1 MSDLFDEQRSDAPL
15 PNAPSGSDASA
26 SETTQISQFLPPTL
40 DSSTGADA
48 EEPDLEALSER
59 FVEDFR
65 AGRRPSVDEY
75 AERFPVF
82 AEEIRDLFPALLLL
96 EKGGT
101 REALS
106 SLSQGASR
114 QGFAIS
120 GLERLKNYRIVREIG
135 RGGMGVVYEAWD
147 ETLERVVAL
156 KVMKIFPGE
165 EEQTLKRFQREA
177 KTAARLHHTNIV
189 PVFDS
194 DVLDDKFF
202 YVMQLVDGVNL
213 EQFLRMKEAEAS
225 ESLADDS
232 KDGDGNGSASRRRS
246 NVSGSDAD
254 AVDSFADTTD
264 ISPNFAPNE
273 AETPAE
279 SQGSAQLPP
288 PNAPPKNDRFFA
300 RRADAK
306 RRRSER
312 RETVN
317 PSAFGSRFPAASKPL
332 LSVRI
337 ADSNYYQRVCDVVVQ
352 AAQGLDYAHRHD
364 VVHRDVKPSNLIVD
378 EDGVVWITD
387 FGLAKSTTEN
397 DLTRQ
402 GQLVGTLRYLAPE
415 ALEGNFSPLTD
426 VYSLGL
432 TLYELLTFA
441 PAFDETNYSKLL
453 AQVAEGRPTR
463 PRKINPKIPLD
474 LETIVLKAIEPTP
487 EKRYASAGELA
498 DDLQRFLD
506 DRPIRARRVSFVGRV
521 WRWGKR
527 NRLVAGL
534 LISIF
539 VLLTVIFVGIS
550 TSYVRTLALVRAKEA
565 ESQRAQKNLDLA
577 LAAFDDVF
585 ESLGD
590 GAAVDFNFVDNAES
604 LGAPTDDPSISEK
617 EARVLE
623 DLLAFYD
630 GFVAE
635 NENEPTLLLKSA
647 RARVRVGTILKLLG
661 RSRDSDAFPQAL
673 ELYRRAFDF
682 ASDETERAQIALE
695 KANVVR
701 AAYEAAPLENRLAE
715 FLPLCAESLA
725 ELAAIPQDSTFA
737 EARDRTTAR
746 LRFERAVLRLEELR
760 GGGGEKA
767 GRIGFLDTPKRTRP
781 TPETIAEI
789 DADFAAARERL
800 ERLRVSG
807 IQTPDYFFTTI
818 KFNAFSSIWAATL
831 GQPEQALELQ
841 AKSDR
846 LARRFAT
853 LYPNDSRSYIATMLH
868 CVVKTVA
875 DADALPVAA
884 DDDAKRRAELE
895 NVANRAFSTADA
907 LVDKFP
913 NSPQYDAFRIVVY
926 YHFAKREAVLGNLE
940 RADELLE
947 RAETLTLAFAKT
959 RPDFDDFEFFG
970 PLRAARAELFV
981 ARGKLDAAEEYVA
994 KMETALRR
1002 SEESAAANP
1011 DADSPN
1017 RRARRQATQKSVDR
1031 LRTLLTEARRGS
1043 NGVPSTLGASETPE
1057 SNESTP
1063 PAETPQTD
1071 ATPETLESAEPSET
1085 VETVETVETSESVE
1099 SVGPETIPTFE
1110 TLAF

>member
-1 MSDLFDEQRSDAPL
+1 MSDLFDRQRADAPL
-15 PNAPSGSDASA
+15 PNAPSGSDASS
-26 SETTQISQFLPPTL
+26 SETTQISRVLPSTA
-40 DSSTGADA
+40 DSSPRSDA

-75 AERFPVF
+75 AERFPEF
-82 AEEIRDLFPALLLL
+82 AEEIRELFPALLLL

-114 QGFAIS
+114 QGFALS

-165 EEQTLKRFQREA
+165 EEQTIKRFQREA

-225 ESLADDS
+225 ESLAD
-232 KDGDGNGSASRRRS
+232 A
-246 NVSGSDAD
+246 SGSGAASS

-264 ISPNFAPNE
+264 LSPNFTPSE
-273 AETPAE
+273 AELSDE
-279 SQGSAQLPP
+279 S
-288 PNAPPKNDRFFA
+288 PKENGFFA
-300 RRADAK
+300 RRVDAK

-317 PSAFGSRFPAASKPL
+317 PSAFGARFPAASKPL

-337 ADSNYYQRVCDVVVQ
+337 AESNYYQRVCDVVIQ

-364 VVHRDVKPSNLIVD
+364 VVHRDVKPSNLVVD
-378 EDGVVWITD
+378 DDGVVWITD

-415 ALEGNFSPLTD
+415 ALEGDFSPLSD
-426 VYSLGL
+426 IYSLGL
-432 TLYELLTFA
+432 TLYELLTFT
-441 PAFDETNYSKLL
+441 PAFDETNYTKLL

-474 LETIVLKAIEPTP
+474 LETIVLKALEPTP

-521 WRWGKR
+521 WRWCKR
-527 NRLVAGL
+527 NRLVASL
-534 LISIF
+534 LFSIL
-539 VLLTVIFVGIS
+539 VLVAIIFAGIS
-550 TSYVRTLALVRAKEA
+550 NGYVKARALVRAKEA

-590 GAAVDFNFVDNAES
+590 AAAVDFNFLNDAES

-623 DLLAFYD
+623 DLLEFYD

-661 RSRDSDAFPQAL
+661 RSRDSDAFPKAL
-673 ELYRRAFDF
+673 ELYRRALDF
-682 ASDETERAQIALE
+682 APDETERAQIALE

-725 ELAAIPQDSTFA
+725 ELATLPADSPLA
-737 EARDRTTAR
+737 EARDRAAAQ
-746 LRFERAVLRLEELR
+746 LRFERAILRLENLR
-760 GGGGEKA
+760 VVDERS
-767 GRIGFLDTPKRTRP
+767 GRLHFLETPKRTRP

-789 DADFAAARERL
+789 DADFAAVGERL
-800 ERLRVSG
+800 ERLRASG
-807 IQTPDYFFTTI
+807 TPQTPDYFFTAI

-831 GQPEQALELQ
+831 EQPEKALELQ
-841 AKSDR
+841 TQSDR
-846 LARRFAT
+846 LAHRFAT

-875 DADALPVAA
+875 DADALPA
-884 DDDAKRRAELE
+884 DDVATRRAELE
-895 NVANRAFSTADA
+895 NAENRAFSTADA

-913 NSPQYDAFRIVVY
+913 NSPQYDAFRVVVY

-940 RADELLE
+940 RADELLAQ
-947 RAETLTLAFAKT
+947 AETLAVEFAKT
-959 RPDFDDFEFFG
+959 RPDFDDFQFFG
-970 PLRAARAELFV
+970 PLRAARAELCV
-981 ARGKLDAAEEYVA
+981 ACGKLDEAEEYVA

-1002 SEESAAANP
+1002 FEENAPAEAETE
-1011 DADSPN
+1011 SPS
-1017 RRARRQATQKSVDR
+1017 RRARREETQASVER
-1031 LRTLLTEARRGS
+1031 LRTLLAEARGDADSASPTPVETSATPSSDES
-1043 NGVPSTLGASETPE
+1043 NAEPSETPE
-1057 SNESTP
+1057 SN
-1063 PAETPQTD
+1063 A
-1071 ATPETLESAEPSET
+1071 
-1085 VETVETVETSESVE
+1085 
-1099 SVGPETIPTFE
+1099 PETIPTFE
-1110 TLAF
+1110 TFAL

>member
-1 MSDLFDEQRSDAPL
+1 MSDFFDKKQRSDAPL
-15 PNAPSGSDASA
+15 SNAAPSGSDAPSA
-26 SETTQISQFLPPTL
+26 SETTQISQFLPPTF
-40 DSSTGADA
+40 DSSSVSDA

-65 AGRRPSVDEY
+65 AGRRPSVDDY
-75 AERFPVF
+75 AERFPEF
-82 AEEIRDLFPALLLL
+82 AEEIRELFPALLLL
-96 EKGGT
+96 EKGGA

-165 EEQTLKRFQREA
+165 EAQAIQRFQREA

-225 ESLADDS
+225 ESLA
-232 KDGDGNGSASRRRS
+232 
-246 NVSGSDAD
+246 AD
-254 AVDSFADTTD
+254 ADSFADTTD
-264 ISPNFAPNE
+264 LPPNFTPSE
-273 AETPAE
+273 AEHPAE
-279 SQGSAQLPP
+279 SQASVELPLP
-288 PNAPPKNDRFFA
+288 TETEKNAGFFA

-317 PSAFGSRFPAASKPL
+317 PSAFGARFPAASKPL

-337 ADSNYYQRVCDVVVQ
+337 AESNYYQRVCDVVIQ

-364 VVHRDVKPSNLIVD
+364 VVHRDIKPSNLVVD
-378 EDGVVWITD
+378 DDGVVWITD

-415 ALEGNFSPLTD
+415 ALEGDFSPLSD

-432 TLYELLTFA
+432 TLYELLTFT

-463 PRKINPKIPLD
+463 PRKINSKIPLD

-506 DRPIRARRVSFVGRV
+506 DRPIRARRVGFVERV
-521 WRWGKR
+521 WRWRKR
-527 NRLVAGL
+527 NRLVANL
-534 LISIF
+534 LFSIF
-539 VLLTVIFVGIS
+539 VLVAIIFAGIS
-550 TSYVRTLALVRAKEA
+550 NGYVKARALVRAKEA

-590 GAAVDFNFVDNAES
+590 AAAVDFNFLNDSES
-604 LGAPTDDPSISEK
+604 LGVPTDDPSISAK

-623 DLLAFYD
+623 NLLEFYD

-647 RARVRVGTILKLLG
+647 RARVRVGTIRKLLG
-661 RSRDSDAFPQAL
+661 RSRDSDAFPKAL
-673 ELYRRAFDF
+673 ELYRRALDF
-682 ASDETERAQIALE
+682 APDETERAQIALE

-725 ELAAIPQDSTFA
+725 ELATFPADSPLI
-737 EARDRTTAR
+737 EARDRAAAQ
-746 LRFERAVLRLEELR
+746 LRFERAILRLEKLR
-760 GGGGEKA
+760 VVDERS
-767 GRIGFLDTPKRTRP
+767 GRLHFLETPKRTRP
-781 TPETIAEI
+781 TPEAVAEI
-789 DADFAAARERL
+789 AADFAAVEERL
-800 ERLRVSG
+800 ERLRASG
-807 IQTPDYFFTTI
+807 TPQTPDYFFTAI

-831 GQPEQALELQ
+831 EQPEKALELQ
-841 AKSDR
+841 AQSDR
-846 LARRFAT
+846 LAHRFAT

-875 DADALPVAA
+875 DADALPA
-884 DDDAKRRAELE
+884 DDVATRRAELE
-895 NVANRAFSTADA
+895 NAENRAFSTADA
-907 LVDKFP
+907 LVEKFP
-913 NSPQYDAFRIVVY
+913 NSPQYDAFRVVVY

-940 RADELLE
+940 RADELLAQ
-947 RAETLTLAFAKT
+947 AETLAVEFAKT
-959 RPDFDDFEFFG
+959 RPDFDDFQFFG
-970 PLRAARAELFV
+970 PLRAARAELCV
-981 ARGKLDAAEEYVA
+981 ALGKLDEAEEYVA

-1002 SEESAAANP
+1002 FEESAPAES
-1011 DADSPN
+1011 DAESPS
-1017 RRARRQATQKSVDR
+1017 RRARREETQASVER
-1031 LRTLLTEARRGS
+1031 LRTLLAEARGGAPAS
-1043 NGVPSTLGASETPE
+1043 SSTLETSATSETL
-1057 SNESTP
+1057 ESTP
-1063 PAETPQTD
+1063 PSEPSET
-1071 ATPETLESAEPSET
+1071 AEPSEPLAP
-1085 VETVETVETSESVE
+1085 S
-1099 SVGPETIPTFE
+1099 ETIPTFE

>member
-1 MSDLFDEQRSDAPL
+1 MSDFFDKQRSDAPT
-15 PNAPSGSDASA
+15 PSATPSA
-26 SETTQISQFLPPTL
+26 TPGPDSSSETTQISHSLPPTP
-40 DSSTGADA
+40 DAFAADA

-65 AGRRPSVDEY
+65 AGRSPSVDEY
-75 AERFPVF
+75 AERFPEF

-96 EKGGT
+96 EKGSAGD
-101 REALS
+101 ALS

-114 QGFAIS
+114 QGFAFS

-165 EEQTLKRFQREA
+165 EEQATKRFQREA

-225 ESLADDS
+225 ESLAADS
-232 KDGDGNGSASRRRS
+232 ENGSANGSASRRRS
-246 NVSGSDAD
+246 SDSGSSVEKSFAAD
-254 AVDSFADTTD
+254 VDSFAETTPLP
-264 ISPNFAPNE
+264 PNFTPS
-273 AETPAE
+273 ETEIPAE
-279 SQGSAQLPP
+279 EPASEPSSE
-288 PNAPPKNDRFFA
+288 APRNGFFA

-312 RETVN
+312 RETIN
-317 PSAFGSRFPAASKPL
+317 PSAFGDRFPAASKPL
-332 LSVRI
+332 LSVCI
-337 ADSNYYQRVCDVVVQ
+337 AESNYYQRVCDVVIQ

-364 VVHRDVKPSNLIVD
+364 VVHRDIKPSNLVVD
-378 EDGVVWITD
+378 DDGVVWITD

-415 ALEGNFSPLTD
+415 ALEGEFSPLSD
-426 VYSLGL
+426 IYSLGL
-432 TLYELLTFA
+432 TLYELLTFT

-506 DRPIRARRVSFVGRV
+506 DRPIRARRVGFVERV

-534 LISIF
+534 LFSII
-539 VLLTVIFVGIS
+539 VLIAIIFAGIS
-550 TSYVRTLALVRAKEA
+550 NGYVKARALVRAKEA
-565 ESQRAQKNLDLA
+565 ESKRAQKNLDLA

-585 ESLGD
+585 ASLGD
-590 GAAVDFNFVDNAES
+590 AAAVDFNFLNDAES
-604 LGAPTDDPSISEK
+604 LGVPTDDPSISEK

-623 DLLAFYD
+623 NLLEFYD

-661 RSRDSDAFPQAL
+661 RSRNSDAFPKAL
-673 ELYRRAFDF
+673 ELYRRALDF
-682 ASDETERAQIALE
+682 AADETERAQIALE

-701 AAYEAAPLENRLAE
+701 AAYETAPLENRLVE

-725 ELAAIPQDSTFA
+725 ELKTIPDDSSLS
-737 EARDRTTAR
+737 EARDRAAAQ
-746 LRFERAVLRLEELR
+746 LRFERAILLLEDLRLVDERESRRRFLETPLR
-760 GGGGEKA
+760 AQPSPEK
-767 GRIGFLDTPKRTRP
+767 F
-781 TPETIAEI
+781 AEI
-789 DADFAAARERL
+789 DADFAAAGERL
-800 ERLRVSG
+800 ERLRAAG
-807 IQTPDYFFTTI
+807 APQTPDYFFTSI

-831 GQPEQALELQ
+831 GQTEKALELQ
-841 AKSDR
+841 TKSDR

-868 CVVKTVA
+868 CVVKTIV
-875 DADALPVAA
+875 DADVLP
-884 DDDAKRRAELE
+884 DDAALRQAELE
-895 NVANRAFSTADA
+895 RAENRAFSTADA
-907 LVDKFP
+907 LVAKFP
-913 NSPQYDAFRIVVY
+913 NSPQYDAFRVVVY
-926 YHFAKREAVLGNLE
+926 YHFAKREAVLGNLD
-940 RADELLE
+940 RAAEFLD
-947 RAETLTLAFAKT
+947 RAETLAVDFAKT
-959 RPDFDDFEFFG
+959 RPDFDDFQFFR
-970 PLRAARAELFV
+970 PLRAARVELCV
-981 ARGKLDAAEEYVA
+981 ARGQFDEAEERVA
-994 KMETALRR
+994 KMEDALRR
-1002 SEESAAANP
+1002 NEESAATNP

-1017 RRARRQATQKSVDR
+1017 RRARREETQESVER
-1031 LRTLLTEARRGS
+1031 LRTLLTEARRAAGS
-1043 NGVPSTLGASETPE
+1043 SASTPVETSATTPE
-1057 SNESTP
+1057 APESTP
-1063 PAETPQTD
+1063 PTEPVE
-1071 ATPETLESAEPSET
+1071 TPETDET
-1085 VETVETVETSESVE
+1085 NAA
-1099 SVGPETIPTFE
+1099 PETIPTLE
-1110 TLAF
+1110 TLAL

>member
-15 PNAPSGSDASA
+15 SNAAPSGSDAPSA
-26 SETTQISQFLPPTL
+26 SETTQISPFLPPTS
-40 DSSTGADA
+40 DSSSVSDA

-75 AERFPVF
+75 AERFPEF
-82 AEEIRDLFPALLLL
+82 ADEIRELFPALLLL

-165 EEQTLKRFQREA
+165 EEQAIKRFQREA

-232 KDGDGNGSASRRRS
+232 QRGGGNDSASRS
-246 NVSGSDAD
+246 SAAD
-254 AVDSFADTTD
+254 VDSFAETTPLP
-264 ISPNFAPNE
+264 PNDAEIP
-273 AETPAE
+273 AETRRSGAPRLPAA
-279 SQGSAQLPP
+279 SSPS
-288 PNAPPKNDRFFA
+288 NDGFFA

-312 RETVN
+312 RQTIN
-317 PSAFGSRFPAASKPL
+317 PSAFGARFPAASKPL

-337 ADSNYYQRVCDVVVQ
+337 AESNYYQRVCDVVIQ

-364 VVHRDVKPSNLIVD
+364 VVHRDIKPSNLVVD
-378 EDGVVWITD
+378 DDGVVWIAD

-415 ALEGNFSPLTD
+415 ALEGDFSPLTD
-426 VYSLGL
+426 IYSLGL
-432 TLYELLTFA
+432 TLYELLTFT
-441 PAFDETNYSKLL
+441 PAFDETNYTKLL

-474 LETIVLKAIEPTP
+474 LETIVLKALEPTP
-487 EKRYASAGELA
+487 EKRYASAGEFA

-506 DRPIRARRVSFVGRV
+506 DRPIRARRVGFVERV
-521 WRWGKR
+521 WRWRKR
-527 NRLVAGL
+527 NRLVANL
-534 LISIF
+534 LFSIF
-539 VLLTVIFVGIS
+539 VLVAIIFAGIS
-550 TSYVRTLALVRAKEA
+550 NGYVKARALVRAKEA

-590 GAAVDFNFVDNAES
+590 AAAVDFNFLNDSES
-604 LGAPTDDPSISEK
+604 LGVPTDDPSISAK

-623 DLLAFYD
+623 NLLEFYD

-647 RARVRVGTILKLLG
+647 RARVRVGTIRKLLG
-661 RSRDSDAFPQAL
+661 RSRDSDAFPKAL
-673 ELYRRAFDF
+673 ELYRRAL
-682 ASDETERAQIALE
+682 ASAPDETERAQIALE

-701 AAYEAAPLENRLAE
+701 AAYEAAPIENRLAE

-725 ELAAIPQDSTFA
+725 ELATFPADSPLV
-737 EARDRTTAR
+737 EARDRAAAQ
-746 LRFERAVLRLEELR
+746 LRFERAILRLEKLR
-760 GGGGEKA
+760 VVDERS
-767 GRIGFLDTPKRTRP
+767 GRFHFLETSKRTRP
-781 TPETIAEI
+781 TPEAVAEI
-789 DADFAAARERL
+789 AADFAAVGERL
-800 ERLRVSG
+800 ERLRASG
-807 IQTPDYFFTTI
+807 TPQTPDYFFTAI

-831 GQPEQALELQ
+831 EQPEKALELQ
-841 AKSDR
+841 AQSDR
-846 LARRFAT
+846 LAHRFAT

-875 DADALPVAA
+875 DADALPA
-884 DDDAKRRAELE
+884 DDVATRRAELE
-895 NVANRAFSTADA
+895 NAENRAFSTADA

-913 NSPQYDAFRIVVY
+913 NSPQYDAFRVVVY

-940 RADELLE
+940 RADELLAQ
-947 RAETLTLAFAKT
+947 AETLAVEFAKT
-959 RPDFDDFEFFG
+959 RPDFDDFQFFG
-970 PLRAARAELFV
+970 PLRAARAELCV
-981 ARGKLDAAEEYVA
+981 ALGKLDEAEEYVA

-1002 SEESAAANP
+1002 FEENAPAAS
-1011 DADSPN
+1011 DAESPS
-1017 RRARRQATQKSVDR
+1017 RRARREETQASVER
-1031 LRTLLTEARRGS
+1031 LRTLLAEARGAAD
-1043 NGVPSTLGASETPE
+1043 GVPTTLETSATSETPE
-1057 SNESTP
+1057 STP
-1063 PAETPQTD
+1063 TSEPSET
-1071 ATPETLESAEPSET
+1071 AEPSEPLAP
-1085 VETVETVETSESVE
+1085 S
-1099 SVGPETIPTFE
+1099 ETIPTFE

>member
-1 MSDLFDEQRSDAPL
+1 MFSLHPSYFNADMSDLFDKERADASSANA
-15 PNAPSGSDASA
+15 PNAQSPQSAAGAAS
-26 SETTQISQFLPPTL
+26 SQTTQISHFLPSTAE
-40 DSSTGADA
+40 SSFPNADA

-75 AERFPVF
+75 AERFPEF

-135 RGGMGVVYEAWD
+135 RGGMSVVYEAWD

-165 EEQTLKRFQREA
+165 EAQAIKRFQREA

-225 ESLADDS
+225 ESLASDS
-232 KDGDGNGSASRRRS
+232 ESGVANGSAVRS
-246 NVSGSDAD
+246 ESD
-254 AVDSFADTTD
+254 VDSFAETTVLPSD
-264 ISPNFAPNE
+264 FTPSE
-273 AETPAE
+273 AEIPA
-279 SQGSAQLPP
+279 PP
-288 PNAPPKNDRFFA
+288 PKESGFFA

-306 RRRSER
+306 RRREER
-312 RETVN
+312 REPVN

-337 ADSNYYQRVCDVVVQ
+337 AESNYYQRVCDVVIQ

-364 VVHRDVKPSNLIVD
+364 VVHRDIKPSNLVVD
-378 EDGVVWITD
+378 DDGVVWITD

-415 ALEGNFSPLTD
+415 ALEGEFSPLSD

-432 TLYELLTFA
+432 TLYELLTFT
-441 PAFDETNYSKLL
+441 PAFDETNYTRLL

-463 PRKINPKIPLD
+463 PRKINPKIPRD

-487 EKRYASAGELA
+487 EKRYASAGEFA
-498 DDLQRFLD
+498 DDLQRFLND
-506 DRPIRARRVSFVGRV
+506 LPIQARRVGLIERV
-521 WRWGKR
+521 WRWRKR
-527 NRLVAGL
+527 NRLVANL
-534 LISIF
+534 LFSIF
-539 VLLTVIFVGIS
+539 VLVAIIFVGIS
-550 TSYVRTLALVRAKEA
+550 NGYVKARALVRAKEA

-590 GAAVDFNFVDNAES
+590 AAAVDFNFLDDADS
-604 LGAPTDDPSISEK
+604 LGAPTDDPSIPEK
-617 EARVLE
+617 DARVLE
-623 DLLAFYD
+623 NLLEFYD

-635 NENEPTLLLKSA
+635 NEENEPTLLLKSA
-647 RARVRVGTILKLLG
+647 RARVRVGTIRKLLG
-661 RSRDSDAFPQAL
+661 RSRDSDAFPKAL
-673 ELYRRAFDF
+673 ELYRRAL
-682 ASDETERAQIALE
+682 ASAPDETERAQIALE

-725 ELAAIPQDSTFA
+725 ELATIPADSPLS
-737 EARDRTTAR
+737 EARDRATAQ
-746 LRFERAVLRLEELR
+746 LRFERAVLRLEKLR
-760 GGGGEKA
+760 VVDENS
-767 GRIGFLDTPKRTRP
+767 GRLLFLETPKRTRP
-781 TPETIAEI
+781 APETLAEI

-800 ERLRVSG
+800 ERLRAAG
-807 IQTPDYFFTTI
+807 APQTPDYFFTAI

-831 GQPEQALELQ
+831 GQPEKALELQ
-841 AKSDR
+841 AQSDR

-875 DADALPVAA
+875 DADALPAVDVAT
-884 DDDAKRRAELE
+884 RRAELE
-895 NVANRAFSTADA
+895 NAENRAFSTADA

-913 NSPQYDAFRIVVY
+913 NSPQYDAFRVVVY

-940 RADELLE
+940 RADELLAQ
-947 RAETLTLAFAKT
+947 AETLAVEFAKT
-959 RPDFDDFEFFG
+959 RPDFDDFQFFG
-970 PLRAARAELFV
+970 PLRAARAELCV
-981 ARGKLDAAEEYVA
+981 ALGKLDEAEEYVA

-1002 SEESAAANP
+1002 FEENAPAES
-1011 DADSPN
+1011 DAESPS
-1017 RRARRQATQKSVDR
+1017 RRARREETQASVER
-1031 LRTLLTEARRGS
+1031 LRTLLAEARGAAD
-1043 NGVPSTLGASETPE
+1043 GVPTTLETSATSETPE
-1057 SNESTP
+1057 STP
-1063 PAETPQTD
+1063 PSEPSET
-1071 ATPETLESAEPSET
+1071 AEPSEPLAP
-1085 VETVETVETSESVE
+1085 S
-1099 SVGPETIPTFE
+1099 ETIPTFE

>member
-1 MSDLFDEQRSDAPL
+1 MSDLFDKQRPDAPRS
-15 PNAPSGSDASA
+15 NAPSAASA
-26 SETTQISQFLPPTL
+26 SETTQISRFLPSTP
-40 DSSTGADA
+40 DSSVPLDA

-75 AERFPVF
+75 AERFPEF
-82 AEEIRDLFPALLLL
+82 ADEIRELFPALLLL

-120 GLERLKNYRIVREIG
+120 GLERLKNYQIVREIG

-165 EEQTLKRFQREA
+165 EAQAIQRFQREA

-225 ESLADDS
+225 ESLAPS
-232 KDGDGNGSASRRRS
+232 EP
-246 NVSGSDAD
+246 SDAPALAAD
-254 AVDSFADTTD
+254 DVDSFADTTD
-264 ISPNFAPNE
+264 LPPNFTPSE
-273 AETPAE
+273 AELPAE
-279 SQGSAQLPP
+279 SQASVELSLPTE
-288 PNAPPKNDRFFA
+288 APKNDGFFA

-337 ADSNYYQRVCDVVVQ
+337 AESNYYQRVCDVVIQ
-352 AAQGLDYAHRHD
+352 AAQALDYAHRHD
-364 VVHRDVKPSNLIVD
+364 VVHRDIKPSNLIVD
-378 EDGVVWITD
+378 DDGVVWITD

-415 ALEGNFSPLTD
+415 ALEGDFSPLSD

-432 TLYELLTFA
+432 TLYELLTFT

-521 WRWGKR
+521 WRWRRR
-527 NRLVAGL
+527 NRLVANL
-534 LISIF
+534 LFSIIVLIS
-539 VLLTVIFVGIS
+539 VIFAGIS

-590 GAAVDFNFVDNAES
+590 AAAVDFNFLNDSES
-604 LGAPTDDPSISEK
+604 LGVPTDDPSISAK

-623 DLLAFYD
+623 NLLEFYD

-647 RARVRVGTILKLLG
+647 RARVRVGTIRKLLG
-661 RSRDSDAFPQAL
+661 RSRDSDAFPKAL
-673 ELYRRAFDF
+673 ELYRRAL
-682 ASDETERAQIALE
+682 ASAPNETERAQIALE

-701 AAYEAAPLENRLAE
+701 AAYEAAPIENRLAE

-725 ELAAIPQDSTFA
+725 ELATFPDDSPLL
-737 EARDRTTAR
+737 EARDRAAAQ
-746 LRFERAVLRLEELR
+746 LRFERAILRLEKLR
-760 GGGGEKA
+760 VVDE
-767 GRIGFLDTPKRTRP
+767 RSIRLYFLETPKRTRP

-789 DADFAAARERL
+789 DADFAAVGERL
-800 ERLRVSG
+800 ERLLASG
-807 IQTPDYFFTTI
+807 TPQTPDYFFTAI

-831 GQPEQALELQ
+831 GQPEKTLELQ
-841 AKSDR
+841 AQSDR

-875 DADALPVAA
+875 DADALPV
-884 DDDAKRRAELE
+884 DDVATRRAELE
-895 NVANRAFSTADA
+895 NAENRAFSTADA

-913 NSPQYDAFRIVVY
+913 NSPQYDAFRVVVY

-940 RADELLE
+940 RAEELLAQ
-947 RAETLTLAFAKT
+947 AETLAVEFAKT
-959 RPDFDDFEFFG
+959 RPDFDDFQFFG
-970 PLRAARAELFV
+970 PLRAARAELCV
-981 ARGKLDAAEEYVA
+981 ALGKLDEAEEYVA

-1002 SEESAAANP
+1002 FEENAPAAS
-1011 DADSPN
+1011 DAESPS
-1017 RRARRQATQKSVDR
+1017 RRARREETQASVER
-1031 LRTLLTEARRGS
+1031 LRALLAEARGAAD
-1043 NGVPSTLGASETPE
+1043 GVPTTLETSATSETPE
-1057 SNESTP
+1057 STP
-1063 PAETPQTD
+1063 PSEPSET
-1071 ATPETLESAEPSET
+1071 AEPSEPLAP
-1085 VETVETVETSESVE
+1085 S
-1099 SVGPETIPTFE
+1099 ETIPTFE
-1110 TLAF
+1110 TFGL

>member
-1 MSDLFDEQRSDAPL
+1 MSDFFDKQRPDAPL
-15 PNAPSGSDASA
+15 SNAAPSGSDAPA
-26 SETTQISQFLPPTL
+26 PSETTQISQFLPSTF
-40 DSSTGADA
+40 DSSSASDA

-75 AERFPVF
+75 AERFPEF

-114 QGFAIS
+114 QGFALS

-165 EEQTLKRFQREA
+165 EEQTIKRFQREA

-232 KDGDGNGSASRRRS
+232 PNAAERTAASRS
-246 NVSGSDAD
+246 VAAD
-254 AVDSFADTTD
+254 VDSFAETT
-264 ISPNFAPNE
+264 PLPANE
-273 AETPAE
+273 AETPVE
-279 SQGSAQLPP
+279 TQNSDEPP
-288 PNAPPKNDRFFA
+288 QNGGFFA

-306 RRRSER
+306 RRRAER

-317 PSAFGSRFPAASKPL
+317 PSAFGARFPAASKPL

-337 ADSNYYQRVCDVVVQ
+337 AESNYYQRVCDVVIQ

-364 VVHRDVKPSNLIVD
+364 VVHRDIKPSNLVVD
-378 EDGVVWITD
+378 DDGVVWIAD

-415 ALEGNFSPLTD
+415 ALEGDFSPLSD

-432 TLYELLTFA
+432 TLYELLTFT

-463 PRKINPKIPLD
+463 PRKINSKIPLD

-487 EKRYASAGELA
+487 EKRYASAGEFA

-506 DRPIRARRVSFVGRV
+506 DRPIRARRVGFVERV
-521 WRWGKR
+521 WRWRKR
-527 NRLVAGL
+527 NRLVANL
-534 LISIF
+534 LFSIF
-539 VLLTVIFVGIS
+539 VLVAIIFAGIS
-550 TSYVRTLALVRAKEA
+550 NGYVKARALVRAKEA

-590 GAAVDFNFVDNAES
+590 AAAVDFNFLNDSES
-604 LGAPTDDPSISEK
+604 LGVPTDDPSISAK

-623 DLLAFYD
+623 NLLEFYD

-647 RARVRVGTILKLLG
+647 RARVRVGTIRKLLG
-661 RSRDSDAFPQAL
+661 RSRDSDAFPKAL
-673 ELYRRAFDF
+673 ELYRRALDF
-682 ASDETERAQIALE
+682 APDETERAQIALE

-701 AAYEAAPLENRLAE
+701 AAYEAASLENRLAE

-725 ELAAIPQDSTFA
+725 ELATFPADSPLI
-737 EARDRTTAR
+737 EARDRAAAQ
-746 LRFERAVLRLEELR
+746 LRFERAILRLENLR
-760 GGGGEKA
+760 VADERS
-767 GRIGFLDTPKRTRP
+767 GRLHFLETPKRTRP
-781 TPETIAEI
+781 TPEAVAEI
-789 DADFAAARERL
+789 DADFAAVGERL
-800 ERLRVSG
+800 ERLRVAG
-807 IQTPDYFFTTI
+807 TQTPDYFFTAI

-831 GQPEQALELQ
+831 EQPEKALELQ
-841 AKSDR
+841 AQSDR
-846 LARRFAT
+846 LAHRFAT

-875 DADALPVAA
+875 DADALPA
-884 DDDAKRRAELE
+884 DDVATRRAELE
-895 NVANRAFSTADA
+895 NAENRAFSTADA

-913 NSPQYDAFRIVVY
+913 NSPQYDAFRVVVY

-940 RADELLE
+940 RADELLAQ
-947 RAETLTLAFAKT
+947 AETLAVEFAKT
-959 RPDFDDFEFFG
+959 RPDFDDFQFFG
-970 PLRAARAELFV
+970 PLRAARAELCV
-981 ARGKLDAAEEYVA
+981 ALGRLDEAEEYVA

-1002 SEESAAANP
+1002 FEENAPAES
-1011 DADSPN
+1011 DAESPS
-1017 RRARRQATQKSVDR
+1017 RRARREETQASVER
-1031 LRTLLTEARRGS
+1031 LRTLLAEARGAAD
-1043 NGVPSTLGASETPE
+1043 GVPTTLETSATSETPE
-1057 SNESTP
+1057 STP
-1063 PAETPQTD
+1063 TSEPSET
-1071 ATPETLESAEPSET
+1071 AEPSEPLAP
-1085 VETVETVETSESVE
+1085 S
-1099 SVGPETIPTFE
+1099 ETIPTFE

>member
-1 MSDLFDEQRSDAPL
+1 S
-15 PNAPSGSDASA
+15 PNADGSGA
-26 SETTQISQFLPPTL
+26 
-40 DSSTGADA
+40 
-48 EEPDLEALSER
+48 
-59 FVEDFR
+59 
-65 AGRRPSVDEY
+65 
-75 AERFPVF
+75 
-82 AEEIRDLFPALLLL
+82 
-96 EKGGT
+96 
-101 REALS
+101 
-106 SLSQGASR
+106 
-114 QGFAIS
+114 
-120 GLERLKNYRIVREIG
+120 
-135 RGGMGVVYEAWD
+135 
-147 ETLERVVAL
+147 
-156 KVMKIFPGE
+156 
-165 EEQTLKRFQREA
+165 
-177 KTAARLHHTNIV
+177 AARSV
-189 PVFDS
+189 
-194 DVLDDKFF
+194 
-202 YVMQLVDGVNL
+202 
-213 EQFLRMKEAEAS
+213 
-225 ESLADDS
+225 
-232 KDGDGNGSASRRRS
+232 
-246 NVSGSDAD
+246 AD
-254 AVDSFADTTD
+254 AVDSFAETT
-264 ISPNFAPNE
+264 P
-273 AETPAE
+273 
-279 SQGSAQLPP
+279 LPP
-288 PNAPPKNDRFFA
+288 NDAEIPVEAQGAVELPLPPDAQKNDGFFA
-300 RRADAK
+300 RRAKAK

-312 RETVN
+312 REAIN
-317 PSAFGSRFPAASKPL
+317 PSAFGARFPAASKPL

-364 VVHRDVKPSNLIVD
+364 VVHRDIKPSNLIVD

-432 TLYELLTFA
+432 TLYELLTFT
-441 PAFDETNYSKLL
+441 PAFDETNYTKLL

-521 WRWGKR
+521 WRWRRR
-527 NRLVAGL
+527 NRLVANL
-534 LISIF
+534 LFSIIVLIS
-539 VLLTVIFVGIS
+539 VIFAGIS

-577 LAAFDDVF
+577 LEAFDDVF

-590 GAAVDFNFVDNAES
+590 AAAVDFNFLNDAES
-604 LGAPTDDPSISEK
+604 LGVPTDDPSISEK

-661 RSRDSDAFPQAL
+661 RSRDSAAFPQAL
-673 ELYRRAFDF
+673 DLYRRALDF
-682 ASDETERAQIALE
+682 ASDETERTQIALE

-725 ELAAIPQDSTFA
+725 ELATLPDDSPFA
-737 EARDRTTAR
+737 EARDRATAQ
-746 LRFERAVLRLEELR
+746 LRFERAILRLEKLR
-760 GGGGEKA
+760 VVDE
-767 GRIGFLDTPKRTRP
+767 RSNRLHFLETPKRTRP
-781 TPETIAEI
+781 TPETLAEI

-800 ERLRVSG
+800 ERLRVAG
-807 IQTPDYFFTTI
+807 TQTPDYFFTAI

-831 GQPEQALELQ
+831 GRPEKALELQ
-841 AKSDR
+841 TESDR

-853 LYPNDSRSYIATMLH
+853 FYPNDSRSYIATMLH

-875 DADALPVAA
+875 DADALPVADVA
-884 DDDAKRRAELE
+884 TRRIELE
-895 NVANRAFSTADA
+895 NAENRAFSTADA
-907 LVDKFP
+907 LVEKFP
-913 NSPQYDAFRIVVY
+913 NSPQYDAFRVVVY

-940 RADELLE
+940 RAEELLE
-947 RAETLTLAFAKT
+947 RAETLTVEFAKT
-959 RPDFDDFEFFG
+959 RPDFDDFQFFG
-970 PLRAARAELFV
+970 PLRAARAELCV
-981 ARGKLDAAEEYVA
+981 ARGKLDEAEEYVA

-1002 SEESAAANP
+1002 FEENAATAP
-1011 DADSPN
+1011 DADAPS
-1017 RRARRQATQKSVDR
+1017 RQTLRQETQASVER
-1031 LRTLLTEARRGS
+1031 LRTLLAEAR
-1043 NGVPSTLGASETPE
+1043 VGADAASAETVE
-1057 SNESTP
+1057 TSATVEASESTP
-1063 PAETPQTD
+1063 PVETP
-1071 ATPETLESAEPSET
+1071 ESAEPSEP
-1085 VETVETVETSESVE
+1085 VAPS
-1099 SVGPETIPTFE
+1099 ETIPTFE

>member
-1 MSDLFDEQRSDAPL
+1 MSDLFDKQRPDAPL
-15 PNAPSGSDASA
+15 SNAAPSDASV
-26 SETTQISQFLPPTL
+26 SETTQISQFLPSTL
-40 DSSTGADA
+40 DSSIPLDS

-75 AERFPVF
+75 AERFPEF
-82 AEEIRDLFPALLLL
+82 AEEIRELFPALLLL

-147 ETLERVVAL
+147 ETLERTVAL
-156 KVMKIFPGE
+156 KAMKIFPGE
-165 EEQTLKRFQREA
+165 EEQTIKRFQREA

-225 ESLADDS
+225 ESLA
-232 KDGDGNGSASRRRS
+232 
-246 NVSGSDAD
+246 
-254 AVDSFADTTD
+254 
-264 ISPNFAPNE
+264 
-273 AETPAE
+273 AE
-279 SQGSAQLPP
+279 SQNGDASAVVASADAFSETTELSSNFTPSEAEISAESQAAVELPLP
-288 PNAPPKNDRFFA
+288 TEAPQNNGFFS

-306 RRRSER
+306 RRRAER

-317 PSAFGSRFPAASKPL
+317 PSAFGARFPAASKPL

-364 VVHRDVKPSNLIVD
+364 VVHRDIKPSNLIVD

-432 TLYELLTFA
+432 TLYELLTFT
-441 PAFDETNYSKLL
+441 PAFDETNYTKLL

-521 WRWGKR
+521 WRWCKR

-534 LISIF
+534 LFSII
-539 VLLTVIFVGIS
+539 VLITVIFAGIS

-577 LAAFDDVF
+577 LEAFDDVF

-590 GAAVDFNFVDNAES
+590 AAAVDFNFLNDAES
-604 LGAPTDDPSISEK
+604 LGVPTDDPSISEK

-661 RSRDSDAFPQAL
+661 RSRDSAAFPQAL
-673 ELYRRAFDF
+673 DLYRRALDF

-725 ELAAIPQDSTFA
+725 ELATFPADSPLT
-737 EARDRTTAR
+737 EARDRATAQ
-746 LRFERAVLRLEELR
+746 LRFERAILRLEKLR
-760 GGGGEKA
+760 VVDERT
-767 GRIGFLDTPKRTRP
+767 GRLHFLETPKRTRP
-781 TPETIAEI
+781 TPETVAEI
-789 DADFAAARERL
+789 DADFAASRERL
-800 ERLRVSG
+800 ERLRVAG
-807 IQTPDYFFTTI
+807 TQTPDYFFTAI

-831 GQPEQALELQ
+831 GRPEKALELQ
-841 AKSDR
+841 AESDR

-875 DADALPVAA
+875 DADALPV
-884 DDDAKRRAELE
+884 DDVATRRAELE
-895 NVANRAFSTADA
+895 NAENRAFSTADA

-913 NSPQYDAFRIVVY
+913 NSPQYAAFRIVVY
-926 YHFAKREAVLGNLE
+926 YHFAKREAVLGNFE

-947 RAETLTLAFAKT
+947 QAETLTLDFVKT
-959 RPDFDDFEFFG
+959 RPDFDDFQFFA
-970 PLRAARAELFV
+970 PLRAARAELCV
-981 ARGKLDAAEEYVA
+981 ARGKLDEAEEYVV
-994 KMETALRR
+994 KMEAALRR
-1002 SEESAAANP
+1002 FEENAATAP
-1011 DADSPN
+1011 DGDAPSRQT
-1017 RRARRQATQKSVDR
+1017 RREETQATVDR
-1031 LRTLLTEARRGS
+1031 LRTLLTEARG
-1043 NGVPSTLGASETPE
+1043 GVSASATTVETSATSEAP
-1057 SNESTP
+1057 ESTP
-1063 PAETPQTD
+1063 PVETP
-1071 ATPETLESAEPSET
+1071 ESAEPSE
-1085 VETVETVETSESVE
+1085 SVAP
-1099 SVGPETIPTFE
+1099 SETIPTFE

>member
-1 MSDLFDEQRSDAPL
+1 MSDLFDKQRPDAPRSNAAPSDAD
-15 PNAPSGSDASA
+15 APSA
-26 SETTQISQFLPPTL
+26 SETTQISQFLPPTF
-40 DSSTGADA
+40 DSSSVSGADD
-48 EEPDLEALSER
+48 PDLEALSER

-75 AERFPVF
+75 AERFPIF

-165 EEQTLKRFQREA
+165 EEQAIKRFQREA

-225 ESLADDS
+225 ESVADDS
-232 KDGDGNGSASRRRS
+232 QNGG
-246 NVSGSDAD
+246 GSDSAFPTSAAD
-254 AVDSFADTTD
+254 VDSFAETTPLPPND
-264 ISPNFAPNE
+264 AEIPAEAQDAVEPPTSNAPSPND
-273 AETPAE
+273 
-279 SQGSAQLPP
+279 G
-288 PNAPPKNDRFFA
+288 FFA

-312 RETVN
+312 RQTIN
-317 PSAFGSRFPAASKPL
+317 PSAFGARFPAASKPL

-337 ADSNYYQRVCDVVVQ
+337 AESNYYQRVCDVVIQ

-364 VVHRDVKPSNLIVD
+364 VVHRDIKPSNLVVD
-378 EDGVVWITD
+378 DDGVVWIAD

-415 ALEGNFSPLTD
+415 ALEGEFSPLTD
-426 VYSLGL
+426 IYSLGL
-432 TLYELLTFA
+432 TLYELLTFT
-441 PAFDETNYSKLL
+441 PAFDETNYTKLL

-474 LETIVLKAIEPTP
+474 LETIVLKALEPTP
-487 EKRYASAGELA
+487 EKRYASAGEFA

-506 DRPIRARRVSFVGRV
+506 DRPIRARRVSFLGRV

-534 LISIF
+534 LLSII
-539 VLLTVIFVGIS
+539 VLITVIFAGIS

-590 GAAVDFNFVDNAES
+590 AAAVDFNFLNDAES

-623 DLLAFYD
+623 NLLDFYD

-661 RSRDSDAFPQAL
+661 RSRDSDAFPKAL
-673 ELYRRAFDF
+673 ELYRRALDF
-682 ASDETERAQIALE
+682 APDETEREQIALE

-701 AAYEAAPLENRLAE
+701 AAYEAAPLEDRLAE

-725 ELAAIPQDSTFA
+725 ELATFPAESPLA
-737 EARDRTTAR
+737 EARDRATAQ

-760 GGGGEKA
+760 VVDEKT
-767 GRIGFLDTPKRTRP
+767 GRLHFLETSKRARP
-781 TPETIAEI
+781 TPETVAEI
-789 DADFAAARERL
+789 AADFAAFGKRL
-800 ERLRVSG
+800 ERQRVAG
-807 IQTPDYFFTTI
+807 TQTPDYFFAAI

-831 GQPEQALELQ
+831 GRPEKALELQ
-841 AKSDR
+841 AESDR

-853 LYPNDSRSYIATMLH
+853 LYPNDSRSYIATTIH

-875 DADALPVAA
+875 DADALPAA
-884 DDDAKRRAELE
+884 DVATRQAELE
-895 NVANRAFSTADA
+895 NAENRAFSTADA
-907 LVDKFP
+907 LVEKFP
-913 NSPQYDAFRIVVY
+913 NSPQYDAFRIVVLF
-926 YHFAKREAVLGNLE
+926 HFAKREAVLGNLE

-947 RAETLTLAFAKT
+947 QAETLSVEFAKT
-959 RPDFDDFEFFG
+959 RPDFDDFQFFG
-970 PLRAARAELFV
+970 PLRAARAELCV
-981 ARGKLDAAEEYVA
+981 ALGKLDEAEEYVA

-1002 SEESAAANP
+1002 FKESAAANP
-1011 DADSPN
+1011 DADSPS
-1017 RRARRQATQKSVDR
+1017 RRARREETQASVER
-1031 LRTLLTEARRGS
+1031 LRTLLAEARGAAD
-1043 NGVPSTLGASETPE
+1043 GVPTTLETSATSETPD
-1057 SNESTP
+1057 STP
-1063 PAETPQTD
+1063 PSET
-1071 ATPETLESAEPSET
+1071 AEPSEPLAT
-1085 VETVETVETSESVE
+1085 
-1099 SVGPETIPTFE
+1099 PETIPTLE
-1110 TLAF
+1110 TLAL

>member
-1 MSDLFDEQRSDAPL
+1 MSDLFDKQRSDAP
-15 PNAPSGSDASA
+15 A
-26 SETTQISQFLPPTL
+26 SETTQISQFLPPTF
-40 DSSTGADA
+40 DASSGADA

-75 AERFPVF
+75 AERFPEF

-114 QGFAIS
+114 QGFALS

-165 EEQTLKRFQREA
+165 EEQAIKRFQREA

-225 ESLADDS
+225 ESLADAS
-232 KDGDGNGSASRRRS
+232 PNGDESGSASRS
-246 NVSGSDAD
+246 VAD
-254 AVDSFADTTD
+254 AVDSFAETTPLP
-264 ISPNFAPNE
+264 PNDAEIPVETQDAVEPRRPNE
-273 AETPAE
+273 
-279 SQGSAQLPP
+279 QP
-288 PNAPPKNDRFFA
+288 PNTGFFA

-312 RETVN
+312 RETIN
-317 PSAFGSRFPAASKPL
+317 PSAFGARFPAASKPL

-337 ADSNYYQRVCDVVVQ
+337 AESNYYQRVCDVVIQ

-364 VVHRDVKPSNLIVD
+364 VVHRDIKPSNLVVD
-378 EDGVVWITD
+378 DDGVVWITD

-415 ALEGNFSPLTD
+415 ALEGDFSPLSD

-441 PAFDETNYSKLL
+441 PAFDETNYSRLL

-487 EKRYASAGELA
+487 EKRYASAGEFA

-527 NRLVAGL
+527 NRLVASL
-534 LISIF
+534 LLSIC
-539 VLLTVIFVGIS
+539 VLLTVIFAGIS

-623 DLLAFYD
+623 DLLEFYD

-737 EARDRTTAR
+737 EARDRATAQ
-746 LRFERAVLRLEELR
+746 LRFERAALRLEELR
-760 GGGGEKA
+760 VGAEKT
-767 GRIGFLDTPKRTRP
+767 GKIGFLETPKRTRP
-781 TPETIAEI
+781 TPETLAEI
-789 DADFAAARERL
+789 DADFAAAGERL
-800 ERLRVSG
+800 ERLRVAG
-807 IQTPDYFFTTI
+807 TQTPDYFFTAI
-818 KFNAFSSIWAATL
+818 KFDSFSSIWAATL
-831 GQPEQALELQ
+831 GQPERALELQ
-841 AKSDR
+841 TKSDR

-868 CVVKTVA
+868 CVAKTVA
-875 DADALPVAA
+875 DFDALPADVAT
-884 DDDAKRRAELE
+884 RQAELE
-895 NVANRAFSTADA
+895 NAENRAFTSADA

-926 YHFAKREAVLGNLE
+926 YHFAKRKAVLGALD
-940 RADELLE
+940 RADELLD

-970 PLRAARAELFV
+970 PLRAARAELCV
-981 ARGKLDAAEEYVA
+981 ARGRLDEAEERVA
-994 KMETALRR
+994 KMENALRR
-1002 SEESAAANP
+1002 SKESAAANP
-1011 DADSPN
+1011 DGDSPS
-1017 RRARRQATQKSVDR
+1017 RRARRQATQESVDR
-1031 LRTLLTEARRGS
+1031 LRTLLSEARGAA
-1043 NGVPSTLGASETPE
+1043 PSTLETSATSEAPKAP
-1057 SNESTP
+1057 ESTP
-1063 PAETPQTD
+1063 PAEPV
-1071 ATPETLESAEPSET
+1071 AT
-1085 VETVETVETSESVE
+1085 
-1099 SVGPETIPTFE
+1099 PETIPTLE
-1110 TLAF
+1110 TLAL

>member
-1 MSDLFDEQRSDAPL
+1 MSDLFDKQRPDAPLSNAEPSDAP
-15 PNAPSGSDASA
+15 A
-26 SETTQISQFLPPTL
+26 SETTQISQFLPSTPDSSVPL
-40 DSSTGADA
+40 DS

-75 AERFPVF
+75 AERFPEF
-82 AEEIRDLFPALLLL
+82 AEEIRELFPALLLL

-165 EEQTLKRFQREA
+165 EEQTIKRFQREA

-225 ESLADDS
+225 ESLADAS
-232 KDGDGNGSASRRRS
+232 GSAPRS
-246 NVSGSDAD
+246 SSKGLDSQSA
-254 AVDSFADTTD
+254 ASSVDSFADTTEL
-264 ISPNFAPNE
+264 SSKFTPSE
-273 AETPAE
+273 AELPAD
-279 SQGSAQLPP
+279 SQAAVELPLQTDGQ
-288 PNAPPKNDRFFA
+288 KNDGFFA

-306 RRRSER
+306 RRRAER

-317 PSAFGSRFPAASKPL
+317 PSAFGARFPAASKPL

-337 ADSNYYQRVCDVVVQ
+337 AESNYYQRVCDVVIQ

-364 VVHRDVKPSNLIVD
+364 VVHRDIKPSNLVVD
-378 EDGVVWITD
+378 DDGVVWITD

-415 ALEGNFSPLTD
+415 ALEGNFSPLSD
-426 VYSLGL
+426 IYSLGL
-432 TLYELLTFA
+432 TLYELLTFT
-441 PAFDETNYSKLL
+441 PAFDETNYTKLL

-521 WRWGKR
+521 WRWRRR
-527 NRLVAGL
+527 NRLVANL
-534 LISIF
+534 LFSIF
-539 VLLTVIFVGIS
+539 VLVAIIFAGIS
-550 TSYVRTLALVRAKEA
+550 NGYVKARALVRAKEA

-577 LAAFDDVF
+577 LEAFDDVF

-590 GAAVDFNFVDNAES
+590 AAAVDFNFLNDSES
-604 LGAPTDDPSISEK
+604 LGVPTDDPSISAK

-623 DLLAFYD
+623 NLLEFYD

-647 RARVRVGTILKLLG
+647 RARVRVGTIRKLLG
-661 RSRDSDAFPQAL
+661 RSRDSDAFPKAL
-673 ELYRRAFDF
+673 ALYRRALDF
-682 ASDETERAQIALE
+682 APDETERAQIALE

-725 ELAAIPQDSTFA
+725 ELATLPADSPLS
-737 EARDRTTAR
+737 EPRDRAAAQ
-746 LRFERAVLRLEELR
+746 LRFERAILRLENLR
-760 GGGGEKA
+760 VVDERS
-767 GRIGFLDTPKRTRP
+767 GRLHFLETPKRTRP

-789 DADFAAARERL
+789 AADFAAVEERL
-800 ERLRVSG
+800 ERLRASG
-807 IQTPDYFFTTI
+807 TPQTPDYFFTAI

-831 GQPEQALELQ
+831 EQPEKALELQ
-841 AKSDR
+841 AQSDR

-875 DADALPVAA
+875 DADALPV
-884 DDDAKRRAELE
+884 DDVATRRAELE
-895 NVANRAFSTADA
+895 NAENRAFSTADA
-907 LVDKFP
+907 LVEKFP
-913 NSPQYDAFRIVVY
+913 NSPQYDAFRVVVY

-940 RADELLE
+940 RAEELLDK
-947 RAETLTLAFAKT
+947 AETLAVEFAKT
-959 RPDFDDFEFFG
+959 RPDFDDFQFFG
-970 PLRAARAELFV
+970 PLRAARAELCV
-981 ARGKLDAAEEYVA
+981 ALGKLDEAEEYVA

-1002 SEESAAANP
+1002 FEENAATAP
-1011 DADSPN
+1011 DADAPS
-1017 RRARRQATQKSVDR
+1017 RQTRRQETQASVER
-1031 LRTLLTEARRGS
+1031 LRTLLAEARGGAPSSATTVETSEKTES
-1043 NGVPSTLGASETPE
+1043 NGL
-1057 SNESTP
+1057 TP
-1063 PAETPQTD
+1063 PAETSATLESSEPSEPV
-1071 ATPETLESAEPSET
+1071 ATPETF
-1085 VETVETVETSESVE
+1085 
-1099 SVGPETIPTFE
+1099 PTFE

>member
-1 MSDLFDEQRSDAPL
+1 MSDLFDEERADAPL
-15 PNAPSGSDASA
+15 ANAPSEPDVANQ
-26 SETTQISQFLPPTL
+26 TTQISHFLPSTA
-40 DSSTGADA
+40 DSAPLDA
-48 EEPDLEALSER
+48 ETPDLEALSER

-75 AERFPVF
+75 AERFPEF
-82 AEEIRDLFPALLLL
+82 AEEIRELFPALLLL

-165 EEQTLKRFQREA
+165 EAQAIKRFQREA

-225 ESLADDS
+225 ESLDNDSQNDDATAPSAAPSAD
-232 KDGDGNGSASRRRS
+232 
-246 NVSGSDAD
+246 
-254 AVDSFADTTD
+254 VDSFAET
-264 ISPNFAPNE
+264 SPLPPNYTPSE
-273 AETPAE
+273 AEIPVAPQDAE
-279 SQGSAQLPP
+279 QARPSPG
-288 PNAPPKNDRFFA
+288 FFA
-300 RRADAK
+300 RRAEAK
-306 RRRSER
+306 RQRQ
-312 RETVN
+312 ETIN
-317 PSAFGSRFPAASKPL
+317 PSAFGARFPAASKPL

-337 ADSNYYQRVCDVVVQ
+337 AESNYYQRVCDVVIQ

-364 VVHRDVKPSNLIVD
+364 VVHRDIKPSNLVVAD
-378 EDGVVWITD
+378 DGVVWITD

-415 ALEGNFSPLTD
+415 ALEGDFSPLSD

-432 TLYELLTFA
+432 TLYELLTFT
-441 PAFDETNYSKLL
+441 PAFAETNYSRLL
-453 AQVAEGRPTR
+453 AQVAAGRPTR
-463 PRKINPKIPLD
+463 PRKLNPKIPLD

-521 WRWGKR
+521 WRWCKR

-534 LISIF
+534 LFSIF
-539 VLLTVIFVGIS
+539 VLITLIFAGIS

-590 GAAVDFNFVDNAES
+590 AAAVDFNFLNDAES
-604 LGAPTDDPSISEK
+604 LGVPTDDPSISEK

-623 DLLAFYD
+623 NLLEFYD
-630 GFVAE
+630 GFVDE

-647 RARVRVGTILKLLG
+647 RARVRVGTIRKLLG
-661 RSRDSDAFPQAL
+661 RSRDSDAFPKAL
-673 ELYRRAFDF
+673 ELYRRALDF
-682 ASDETERAQIALE
+682 ASDETERTQIALE

-701 AAYEAAPLENRLAE
+701 AAYETAPLENRLAE
-715 FLPLCAESLA
+715 FLPLCAESLG
-725 ELAAIPQDSTFA
+725 ELATLPADSPLS
-737 EARDRTTAR
+737 EARDRATAQ
-746 LRFERAVLRLEELR
+746 LRFERAVLRLEKLR
-760 GGGGEKA
+760 VVDESS
-767 GRIGFLDTPKRTRP
+767 GRLLFLETPKRTRP
-781 TPETIAEI
+781 APETLAEI

-800 ERLRVSG
+800 ERLRAAG
-807 IQTPDYFFTTI
+807 TPQTPDYFFTAI

-831 GQPEQALELQ
+831 GQPEKALELQ
-841 AKSDR
+841 AQSDR

-875 DADALPVAA
+875 DADALPV
-884 DDDAKRRAELE
+884 DDAATRRAELE
-895 NVANRAFSTADA
+895 NAENRAFSTADA
-907 LVDKFP
+907 LVEKFP
-913 NSPQYDAFRIVVY
+913 NSPQYAAFRIVVY

-947 RAETLTLAFAKT
+947 EAETLTLDFAKT
-959 RPDFDDFEFFG
+959 RPDFDDFQFFA
-970 PLRAARAELFV
+970 PLRAARAELCV
-981 ARGKLDAAEEYVA
+981 ARGQLDEAEEYVA
-994 KMETALRR
+994 KMEAALRR
-1002 SEESAAANP
+1002 FEENADAPS
-1011 DADSPN
+1011 DADAPS
-1017 RRARRQATQKSVDR
+1017 RRARRAETQATVER
-1031 LRTLLTEARRGS
+1031 LRTLLTEARDGADGS
-1043 NGVPSTLGASETPE
+1043 PSTPDETSAP
-1057 SNESTP
+1057 SQQLESTP
-1063 PAETPQTD
+1063 P
-1071 ATPETLESAEPSET
+1071 SEPSE
-1085 VETVETVETSESVE
+1085 SNAS
-1099 SVGPETIPTFE
+1099 ETIPTFE
-1110 TLAF
+1110 TFGL

>member
-1 MSDLFDEQRSDAPL
+1 MSDFFDKKQRPDAPL
-15 PNAPSGSDASA
+15 SNAAPSGSDVPAS
-26 SETTQISQFLPPTL
+26 SETTQISQFLPPTF
-40 DSSTGADA
+40 DASSVSDA

-75 AERFPVF
+75 AERFPEF
-82 AEEIRDLFPALLLL
+82 AEEIRELFPALLLL

-165 EEQTLKRFQREA
+165 EEQAIKRFQREA

-232 KDGDGNGSASRRRS
+232 QNAAERNAASRS
-246 NVSGSDAD
+246 SAAD
-254 AVDSFADTTD
+254 VDSFAATTPLPP
-264 ISPNFAPNE
+264 SE
-273 AETPAE
+273 AEFPAE
-279 SQGSAQLPP
+279 SQAAVELPP
-288 PNAPPKNDRFFA
+288 SNEPPQNDGFFA

-312 RETVN
+312 RPTIN
-317 PSAFGSRFPAASKPL
+317 PSAFGTRFPAASKPL

-337 ADSNYYQRVCDVVVQ
+337 AESNYYQRVCDVVIQ
-352 AAQGLDYAHRHD
+352 AAQGLDYAHRHN
-364 VVHRDVKPSNLIVD
+364 VVHRDIKPSNLVVD
-378 EDGVVWITD
+378 DDGVVWIAD

-415 ALEGNFSPLTD
+415 ALEGDFSPLTD
-426 VYSLGL
+426 IYSLGL
-432 TLYELLTFA
+432 TLYELLTFT
-441 PAFDETNYSKLL
+441 PAFDETNYTKLL

-474 LETIVLKAIEPTP
+474 LETIVLKALEPTP
-487 EKRYASAGELA
+487 EKRYASAGEFA

-521 WRWGKR
+521 WRWCKR

-534 LISIF
+534 LFSIF
-539 VLLTVIFVGIS
+539 VLITVIFAGIS
-550 TSYVRTLALVRAKEA
+550 TSYVRTLALVQAKKA
-565 ESQRAQKNLDLA
+565 ESERAQKNLDLA

-590 GAAVDFNFVDNAES
+590 AAAVDFNFLNDAES
-604 LGAPTDDPSISEK
+604 LGVPTDDPSISTK

-623 DLLAFYD
+623 NLLEFYD

-647 RARVRVGTILKLLG
+647 RARVRVGTIRKLLG
-661 RSRDSDAFPQAL
+661 RSRDSDAFPKAL
-673 ELYRRAFDF
+673 ELYRRALDF
-682 ASDETERAQIALE
+682 APDETERAQIALE

-715 FLPLCAESLA
+715 FLPLCAESLG
-725 ELAAIPQDSTFA
+725 ELATFPADSPLV
-737 EARDRTTAR
+737 EARDRATAQ
-746 LRFERAVLRLEELR
+746 LRFERAILRLEKLR
-760 GGGGEKA
+760 VVDERS
-767 GRIGFLDTPKRTRP
+767 GRIHFLETSKRTRP
-781 TPETIAEI
+781 TPETVAEI
-789 DADFAAARERL
+789 AADFAAVGERL
-800 ERLRVSG
+800 ERLRVAG
-807 IQTPDYFFTTI
+807 TQTPDYFFTAI

-831 GQPEQALELQ
+831 EQPEKALELQ
-841 AKSDR
+841 TQSDR

-868 CVVKTVA
+868 CVVKTAA
-875 DADALPVAA
+875 DADALPADADVAT
-884 DDDAKRRAELE
+884 RQAELE
-895 NVANRAFSTADA
+895 NAENRAFSTADA

-940 RADELLE
+940 RADELLAQ
-947 RAETLTLAFAKT
+947 AETLAVEFAKT
-959 RPDFDDFEFFG
+959 RPDFDDFQFFG
-970 PLRAARAELFV
+970 PLRAARAELCV
-981 ARGKLDAAEEYVA
+981 ALGKLDEAEEYVA

-1002 SEESAAANP
+1002 FEENAPATS
-1011 DADSPN
+1011 DAESPS
-1017 RRARRQATQKSVDR
+1017 RRARREETQASVER
-1031 LRTLLTEARRGS
+1031 LRTLLTEARGAAD
-1043 NGVPSTLGASETPE
+1043 GAPTTLETSATSETPE
-1057 SNESTP
+1057 STP
-1063 PAETPQTD
+1063 PSE
-1071 ATPETLESAEPSET
+1071 TPETAEPSET
-1085 VETVETVETSESVE
+1085 LAPS
-1099 SVGPETIPTFE
+1099 ETIPTFE

>member
-1 MSDLFDEQRSDAPL
+1 MSDRFDEQRSDAPL
-15 PNAPSGSDASA
+15 PNAPSGFDASA
-26 SETTQISQFLPPTL
+26 SETTQISQFLPPTF
-40 DSSTGADA
+40 DSSSGADA

-75 AERFPVF
+75 AERFPIF
-82 AEEIRDLFPALLLL
+82 AEEIRELFPALLIL

-165 EEQTLKRFQREA
+165 EAQAIKRFQREA

-225 ESLADDS
+225 ESLASDS
-232 KDGDGNGSASRRRS
+232 QNGAQSGSASR
-246 NVSGSDAD
+246 SGAD

-264 ISPNFAPNE
+264 LSPNFAPSE
-273 AETPAE
+273 AELPDEPQA
-279 SQGSAQLPP
+279 SGKLPP
-288 PNAPPKNDRFFA
+288 SNEPPRPTGFFA

-317 PSAFGSRFPAASKPL
+317 PSAFGARFPAASKPL

-337 ADSNYYQRVCDVVVQ
+337 AESNYYQRVCDVVIQ

-364 VVHRDVKPSNLIVD
+364 VVHRDIKPSNLIVD

-415 ALEGNFSPLTD
+415 ALEGDFSPLTD

-432 TLYELLTFA
+432 TLYELLTFT

-527 NRLVAGL
+527 NRLVASL
-534 LISIF
+534 LLSIC
-539 VLLTVIFVGIS
+539 VLLTVIFAGIS

-590 GAAVDFNFVDNAES
+590 AAAVDFNFLNDSES
-604 LGAPTDDPSISEK
+604 LGVPTDDPSISAK

-623 DLLAFYD
+623 NLLEFYD

-673 ELYRRAFDF
+673 DLYRRALDF

-701 AAYEAAPLENRLAE
+701 AAYEAAPTENRLAE
-715 FLPLCAESLA
+715 FLPLCAESLD
-725 ELAAIPQDSTFA
+725 ELATFPADSPLI
-737 EARDRTTAR
+737 EARDRATAQ

-760 GGGGEKA
+760 VVDEKT
-767 GRIGFLDTPKRTRP
+767 GRLHFLETSKRARP
-781 TPETIAEI
+781 TPETVAEI
-789 DADFAAARERL
+789 AADFAAFGKRL
-800 ERLRVSG
+800 ERQRVAG
-807 IQTPDYFFTTI
+807 TQTPDYFFAAI

-831 GQPEQALELQ
+831 GQPKKALELQ
-841 AKSDR
+841 AESDR

-853 LYPNDSRSYIATMLH
+853 LYPNDSRSYIATMIH
-868 CVVKTVA
+868 CAVKSFV
-875 DADALPVAA
+875 DADALPA
-884 DDDAKRRAELE
+884 DADLATRRAELE
-895 NVANRAFSTADA
+895 NAENRAFSTSDA
-907 LVDKFP
+907 LVEKFP
-913 NSPQYDAFRIVVY
+913 NSPQYDAFRIVILF
-926 YHFAKREAVLGNLE
+926 HFAKREAVLGNLE
-940 RADELLE
+940 RADELLAQ
-947 RAETLTLAFAKT
+947 AETLAVEFAKT
-959 RPDFDDFEFFG
+959 RPDFDDFQFFG
-970 PLRAARAELFV
+970 PLRAARAELCV
-981 ARGKLDAAEEYVA
+981 ALGKLDEAEEYVA

-1002 SEESAAANP
+1002 SEESDDARP
-1011 DADSPN
+1011 DADAPS
-1017 RRARRQATQKSVDR
+1017 RRARREETQASVER
-1031 LRTLLTEARRGS
+1031 LRALLAEARG
-1043 NGVPSTLGASETPE
+1043 GVSGATSTPLETSAPSE
-1057 SNESTP
+1057 SLESTP
-1063 PAETPQTD
+1063 PAETPG
-1071 ATPETLESAEPSET
+1071 SAEPSEPVAPAT
-1085 VETVETVETSESVE
+1085 L
-1099 SVGPETIPTFE
+1099 PTFE
-1110 TLAF
+1110 TFAF

>member
-1 MSDLFDEQRSDAPL
+1 MSDFFDKKQRSDAPL
-15 PNAPSGSDASA
+15 SNAAPSGSDAPSA
-26 SETTQISQFLPPTL
+26 SETTQISPFLPPTSA
-40 DSSTGADA
+40 SSSVSDA

-75 AERFPVF
+75 AERFPEF
-82 AEEIRDLFPALLLL
+82 ADEIRELFPALLLL

-165 EEQTLKRFQREA
+165 EEQAIKRFQREA

-225 ESLADDS
+225 ESLAPS
-232 KDGDGNGSASRRRS
+232 EP
-246 NVSGSDAD
+246 SDAPALAAAD
-254 AVDSFADTTD
+254 VDSFADTTD
-264 ISPNFAPNE
+264 LSPNFTPSE
-273 AETPAE
+273 AKLPAE
-279 SQGSAQLPP
+279 SQASVELPLP
-288 PNAPPKNDRFFA
+288 TATEKNDGFFA

-317 PSAFGSRFPAASKPL
+317 PSAFGARFPAASKPL

-337 ADSNYYQRVCDVVVQ
+337 AESNYYQRVCDVVIQ

-364 VVHRDVKPSNLIVD
+364 VVHRDIKPSNLVVD
-378 EDGVVWITD
+378 DDGVVWIAD

-415 ALEGNFSPLTD
+415 ALEGDFSPLSD

-432 TLYELLTFA
+432 TLYELLTFT

-463 PRKINPKIPLD
+463 PRKINSKIPLD

-487 EKRYASAGELA
+487 EKRYASAGEFA

-506 DRPIRARRVSFVGRV
+506 DRPIRARRVGFVERV
-521 WRWGKR
+521 WRWRKR
-527 NRLVAGL
+527 NRLVANL
-534 LISIF
+534 LFSIF
-539 VLLTVIFVGIS
+539 VLVAIIFAGIS
-550 TSYVRTLALVRAKEA
+550 NGYVKARALVRAKEA

-590 GAAVDFNFVDNAES
+590 AAAVDFNFLNDSES
-604 LGAPTDDPSISEK
+604 LGVPTDDPSISAK

-623 DLLAFYD
+623 NLLEFYD

-647 RARVRVGTILKLLG
+647 RARVRVGTIRKLLG
-661 RSRDSDAFPQAL
+661 RSRDSDAFPKAL
-673 ELYRRAFDF
+673 ELYRRALDF
-682 ASDETERAQIALE
+682 APDETERAQIALE

-701 AAYEAAPLENRLAE
+701 AAYEAASLENRLAE

-725 ELAAIPQDSTFA
+725 ELATFPADSPLI
-737 EARDRTTAR
+737 EARDRAAAQ
-746 LRFERAVLRLEELR
+746 LRFERAILRLENLR
-760 GGGGEKA
+760 VADERS
-767 GRIGFLDTPKRTRP
+767 GRLHFLETPKRTRP
-781 TPETIAEI
+781 TPEAVAEI
-789 DADFAAARERL
+789 DADFAAVGERL
-800 ERLRVSG
+800 ERLRVAG
-807 IQTPDYFFTTI
+807 TQTPDYFFTAI

-831 GQPEQALELQ
+831 EQPEKALELQ
-841 AKSDR
+841 AQSDR
-846 LARRFAT
+846 LAHRFAT

-875 DADALPVAA
+875 DADALPA
-884 DDDAKRRAELE
+884 DDVATRRAELE
-895 NVANRAFSTADA
+895 NAENRAFSTADA

-913 NSPQYDAFRIVVY
+913 NSPQYDAFRVVVY

-940 RADELLE
+940 RADELLAQ
-947 RAETLTLAFAKT
+947 AETLAVEFAKT
-959 RPDFDDFEFFG
+959 RPDFDDFQFFG
-970 PLRAARAELFV
+970 PLRAARAELCV
-981 ARGKLDAAEEYVA
+981 ALGRLDEAEEYVA

-1002 SEESAAANP
+1002 FEENAPAES
-1011 DADSPN
+1011 DAESPS
-1017 RRARRQATQKSVDR
+1017 RRARREETQASVER
-1031 LRTLLTEARRGS
+1031 LRTLLAEARGAAD
-1043 NGVPSTLGASETPE
+1043 GVPTTLETSATSETPE
-1057 SNESTP
+1057 STP
-1063 PAETPQTD
+1063 TSEPSET
-1071 ATPETLESAEPSET
+1071 AEPSEPLAP
-1085 VETVETVETSESVE
+1085 S
-1099 SVGPETIPTFE
+1099 ETIPTFE